1 MKLKRTEEKDRE
13 VQVDGIQILCWFQW
27 CWHIFTYIIFH
38 LIDIPIP
45 EKEED
50 SVNQLECHESTYF
63 RDSLSSAISL
73 SKASI
78 GFSLN
83 MRIFTL
89 KPPEEDSKNNCY
101 FIPLARNRRYWRTY
115 IRSCLVGKSI
125 DERKHPRYSYRNR
138 CLRPINWSRIP

>member
-1 MKLKRTEEKDRE
+1 
-13 VQVDGIQILCWFQW
+13 
-27 CWHIFTYIIFH
+27 

-78 GFSLN
+78 GFSRN

-89 KPPEEDSKNNCY
+89 TTATRRGFEEQLLFHS
-101 FIPLARNRRYWRTY
+101 F
-115 IRSCLVGKSI
+115 G
-125 DERKHPRYSYRNR
+125 
-138 CLRPINWSRIP
+138 